1 MKPLGVDHVAINVDD
16 VAVSV
21 AFYTEVLG
29 LSVRTDRPDLG
40 IDGAWLDAGNQQVH
54 LLEAPIPPNMGQHL
68 SLLVTDM
75 DEVVNEIRG
84 HGVVV
89 SDPMVI
95 NDDRQAFLV
104 DPSGNAIELHQHG
117 RSATVTADL
126 PCG

>member
-29 LSVRTDRPDLG
+29 LSVRADRPDLG
-40 IDGAWLDAGNQQVH
+40 VDGAWLDAGGQQVH

-68 SLLVTDM
+68 SLLVTNM
-75 DEVVNEIRG
+75 DDAVAEIRG
-84 HGVVV
+84 HGVAV
-89 SDPMVI
+89 SDPMGI
-95 NDDRQAFLV
+95 NDDRQSFLV

-117 RSATVTADL
+117 H
-126 PCG
+126 P